1 MKPESATFERK
12 RTANLESLI
21 GNLKVRKMS
30 ESTPKQSKM
39 HSLLYVEVSGGS
51 DCSRSTPPLSSSSPS
66 VSPSSISP
74 DSPVQS
80 NVSSSLSSISSS
92 SLATASNL
100 SNKSRSLLPKFRWMM
115 ESSPQENTF
124 KEDDE
129 YLDDKK
135 PIEFYQNSTSNIEK
149 PKKVKAQKVAK
160 NTINNNNNAS
170 QIDSHGLGYKMSTN
184 TKPNEDPSR
193 AVKFYDDFI
202 DFRGDILRR
211 PPNSKN
217 CRILWEYLFLLLQ
230 DPSYSSVIKW
240 EDDTKMIFRIV
251 QAEKLA
257 ALWGLQ
263 KNRLGMTYEKLSR
276 GMRYYYPNNIIARE
290 PGRRLLYRF
299 MRHPD
304 EIKKFVKKNG
314 TYMLKKAKQ
323 NKKDDK
329 NDTNPD
335 DSGVDEPARGKN
347 EEEEEFL
354 DDDVDHEAGEVE
366 TQGDESEDREKTPSP
381 EPVVKDVKNNSPLNA
396 LGQNPV
402 QFYSD
407 LYQYMYQ
414 AQMAAAAQMG
424 LPAHAYLMRGS
435 EQNEPMMKQLMSLL
449 AQQQQQNFNLKLKN
463 GASDSS
469 SYSSSSSTHSLES
482 ESNNLNEQQ
491 HQQLSH
497 PLNLSTNLKKKKS
510 KHD

>member
-1 MKPESATFERK
+1 MKPEPATFERK

-30 ESTPKQSKM
+30 ETTPKQNGKM
-39 HSLLYVEVSGGS
+39 HSLYVEVSGS

-92 SLATASNL
+92 SLATASNS

-115 ESSPQENTF
+115 ESSPQEQISF

-129 YLDDKK
+129 YMEDKK
-135 PIEFYQNSTSNIEK
+135 PLFYPTQNSIIEK
-149 PKKVKAQKVAK
+149 KIKPTKKTDVANK
-160 NTINNNNNAS
+160 NP
-170 QIDSHGLGYKMSTN
+170 DGVFK

-193 AVKFYDDFI
+193 AIKFYDDYI

-240 EDDTKMIFRIV
+240 EDDVKMIFRIV

-314 TYMLKKAKQ
+314 TYMLKKTKQ
-323 NKKDDK
+323 GKKDDK
-329 NDTNPD
+329 DTNPD
-335 DSGVDEPARGKN
+335 DSGVDEPCRVKS
-347 EEEEEFL
+347 EEIEEDYVDEEL
-354 DDDVDHEAGEVE
+354 VEHETGDVE
-366 TQGDESEDREKTPSP
+366 ESEDSEKTPARDL
-381 EPVVKDVKNNSPLNA
+381 VKNSESQSSVKNNGLGA

-414 AQMAAAAQMG
+414 AQIAAAAQMG
-424 LPAHAYLMRGS
+424 MPAHAYLMRGQA
-435 EQNEPMMKQLMSLL
+435 EQNLNEPMMKQLVNLL
-449 AQQQQQNFNLKLKN
+449 AQQQQTFNLNKFKN

-482 ESNNLNEQQ
+482 ESISNEQT
-491 HQQLSH
+491 SH
-497 PLNLSTNLKKKKS
+497 PLNLTTSLKKKKS

>member
-1 MKPESATFERK
+1 MKPETATFERK

-30 ESTPKQSKM
+30 ETPKQHKL
-39 HSLLYVEVSGGS
+39 HSLYVEVSGS

-66 VSPSSISP
+66 VSPSSMSP
-74 DSPVQS
+74 DSPLQS

-92 SLATASNL
+92 SLATASN
-100 SNKSRSLLPKFRWMM
+100 SSKSRSLLPKYRWMS
-115 ESSPQENTF
+115 ESSPRPHAF
-124 KEDDE
+124 KDGPECAS
-129 YLDDKK
+129 LAAQLCPAPSPAKK
-135 PIEFYQNSTSNIEK
+135 AK
-149 PKKVKAQKVAK
+149 GAKKSESAKSAAAKA
-160 NTINNNNNAS
+160 
-170 QIDSHGLGYKMSTN
+170 
-184 TKPNEDPSR
+184 NEDPSR
-193 AVKFYDDFI
+193 AIKFYDDHI

-217 CRILWEYLFLLLQ
+217 CRILWEYLFLLLSN
-230 DPSYSSVIKW
+230 PSYSSVIKW

-314 TYMLKKAKQ
+314 TYMLKKTKQ
-323 NKKDDK
+323 TCKKDEASL
-329 NDTNPD
+329 D
-335 DSGVDEPARGKN
+335 DSGVDEPSRIKSEQMEHELVDDEA
-347 EEEEEFL
+347 EL
-354 DDDVDHEAGEVE
+354 DSHAADSVHSDKIVD
-366 TQGDESEDREKTPSP
+366 SNK
-381 EPVVKDVKNNSPLNA
+381 NSPLGA
-396 LGQNPV
+396 LGHNPV

-414 AQMAAAAQMG
+414 AQMAAAAQMN
-424 LPAHAYLMRGS
+424 LPGQFLLRGQS
-435 EQNEPMMKQLMSLL
+435 EQNLNEPMMKQLVSLL
-449 AQQQQQNFNLKLKN
+449 AQQQGFNLNKFKN

-469 SYSSSSSTHSLES
+469 SFSSSSSTHSFES
-482 ESNNLNEQQ
+482 ESNLNE
-491 HQQLSH
+491 LAH
-497 PLNLSTNLKKKKS
+497 PLNLTTGL
-510 KHD
+510 

>member
-1 MKPESATFERK
+1 MKPTETATFERK

-21 GNLKVRKMS
+21 GSLKVRKMS
-30 ESTPKQSKM
+30 ENPSKQKM
-39 HSLLYVEVSGGS
+39 HSLYVEVSGS

-74 DSPVQS
+74 ESPVQS

-92 SLATASNL
+92 SIVTASN
-100 SNKSRSLLPKFRWMM
+100 SSSQKSRSMLPKFRWMM
-115 ESSPQENTF
+115 ESSPQENSF

-129 YLDDKK
+129 YSIKNEKIKK
-135 PIEFYQNSTSNIEK
+135 IKS
-149 PKKVKAQKVAK
+149 PKK
-160 NTINNNNNAS
+160 S
-170 QIDSHGLGYKMSTN
+170 DSKQ
-184 TKPNEDPSR
+184 NEDPSR
-193 AVKFYDDFI
+193 QIKFYDDYV

-211 PPNSKN
+211 PPNSKS
-217 CRILWEYLFLLLQ
+217 CRILWEFLFLLLQ
-230 DPSYSSVIKW
+230 DPAYNAVIKW
-240 EDDTKMIFRIV
+240 EDDSKMIFRIV

-314 TYMLKKAKQ
+314 TYMLKKAKS
-323 NKKDDK
+323 NGKDDK
-329 NDTNPD
+329 NDLNPE
-335 DSGVDEPARGKN
+335 DSGVDEPCRFKN
-347 EEEEEFL
+347 EELDEEFL
-354 DDDVDHEAGEVE
+354 EEE
-366 TQGDESEDREKTPSP
+366 MEQEEE
-381 EPVVKDVKNNSPLNA
+381 EVKDEPEEQENKPILDKNDNNNNQSNLKNSPMSA

-414 AQMAAAAQMG
+414 AQMNAAAQMG
-424 LPAHAYLMRGS
+424 LPIHAYLMRGQ
-435 EQNEPMMKQLMSLL
+435 EQNLNEPMMKQLVSLL
-449 AQQQQQNFNLKLKN
+449 AQQQNFNMNKFKN
-463 GASDSS
+463 GASDSSS

-482 ESNNLNEQQ
+482 ESN
-491 HQQLSH
+491 
-497 PLNLSTNLKKKKS
+497 PLNLSINLKKKKQS
-510 KHD
+510 IKHE

>member
-30 ESTPKQSKM
+30 EVPKQHKL
-39 HSLLYVEVSGGS
+39 HSLYVEVSAGS

-74 DSPVQS
+74 DSPLQS

-92 SLATASNL
+92 SLATASN
-100 SNKSRSLLPKFRWMM
+100 SSKSRSLLPKFRWMM
-115 ESSPQENTF
+115 ETSPHEQAF
-124 KEDDE
+124 KEEQDLE
-129 YLDDKK
+129 EAEEVNEQTKKEEKKFYEVQNTCVDKIK
-135 PIEFYQNSTSNIEK
+135 KAKGSKRSDVGKSGDGVSFKNAKSN
-149 PKKVKAQKVAK
+149 
-160 NTINNNNNAS
+160 
-170 QIDSHGLGYKMSTN
+170 D
-184 TKPNEDPSR
+184 DPSR
-193 AVKFYDDFI
+193 AIKFYDDYI

-230 DPSYSSVIKW
+230 DPAYSSVIKW

-314 TYMLKKAKQ
+314 TYMLKKSKQ
-323 NKKDDK
+323 TCKKDE
-329 NDTNPD
+329 TSLD
-335 DSGVDEPARGKN
+335 DSGVDEPFRMKN
-347 EEEEEFL
+347 EEAEENF
-354 DDDVDHEAGEVE
+354 VDEDTEQDAHCN
-366 TQGDESEDREKTPSP
+366 ESVDSDKTNESRN
-381 EPVVKDVKNNSPLNA
+381 KNGPFGTLAQS
-396 LGQNPV
+396 PV

-414 AQMAAAAQMG
+414 AQIAAAAQMN
-424 LPAHAYLMRGS
+424 LPGQFLLRG
-435 EQNEPMMKQLMSLL
+435 QNDQNLNEPMMKQLVSLL
-449 AQQQQQNFNLKLKN
+449 AQQQGFNLSKLKN

-469 SYSSSSSTHSLES
+469 SYSSSSSTHSFES
-482 ESNNLNEQQ
+482 ESNLND
-491 HQQLSH
+491 STH
-497 PLNLSTNLKKKKS
+497 PLNLSTGLKKKTHK
-510 KHD
+510 